1 MPAPTSEV
9 STSIEG
15 SSPRP
20 ARRGDAVI
28 WRAFAAVALPL
39 GIAYFFVGPNAETI
53 IYQAFSVS
61 ALVSIVVGI
70 RRYRPAPSH
79 HWWLFAGGLAMW
91 CLGDAYWDCY
101 RWILQTDAPYPSPAD
116 LAFFLG
122 YPFLIAGLLTLARGW
137 GRPRLGDILD
147 GLIIVVVAAI
157 LTGLFLL
164 GPIFGA
170 ESSSP
175 LAIVNALGIPIADVV
190 LLAGLTQLILRGRV
204 ASFALR
210 CITVA
215 LISTLA
221 ADPIYSYLSLK
232 GTYSHGMPVDAGWLI
247 LYALWGI
254 AALHPSMARMASLT
268 EKKAEKLSLWRV
280 AALLT
285 ALLAAPAVL
294 IAETVLGTPTDAY
307 ELGGVAILTTLLV
320 GMRVALLQRERNAVQ
335 TELAESERRYRE
347 LFQEA
352 EDARAALHS
361 QNERLREV
369 DGLKD
374 DLIALVS
381 HELRTPLT
389 SIVGYLELVQEDE
402 DELKEEHR
410 SHLEVVQRNA
420 HRLLGLVSDLLFAAQ
435 VQAGRVTLEKDLVSI
450 PELLDQAVAAALPAA
465 ADRQIDMTVRVR
477 DDADV
482 IGDKQRL
489 AQVIDNLLS
498 NALKFTPSGGSVG
511 ISVIARE
518 DTVLIEVEDS
528 GIGISAADQKKLF
541 TRFFRTEAAMRKAIK
556 GTGLGL
562 SIVKAIVE
570 GHGGE
575 ITVESAEGKGATFRI
590 ALPLAASVAFQPVEE
605 AA

>member
-1 MPAPTSEV
+1 
-9 STSIEG
+9 
-15 SSPRP
+15 
-20 ARRGDAVI
+20 
-28 WRAFAAVALPL
+28 VALPL
-39 GIAYFFVGPNAETI
+39 GIAYFFVGPDAETI

-232 GTYSHGMPVDAGWLI
+232 GTYSLGMPVDAGWLI

>member
-1 MPAPTSEV
+1 MPAPTSAIP
-9 STSIEG
+9 TSVEG
-15 SSPRP
+15 SSARP
-20 ARRGDAVI
+20 ARRGDAII
-28 WRAFAAVALPL
+28 WRAYTAVALPV
-39 GIAYFFVGPNAETI
+39 GILYFFVAPDAETL

-61 ALVSIVVGI
+61 ALVAILVGI

-101 RWILQTDAPYPSPAD
+101 RWILKTQAPYPSPAD

-122 YPFLIAGLLTLARGW
+122 YPFLIAGFFTLGRGW

-147 GLIIVVVAAI
+147 GLIIVVAAAI

-175 LAIVNALGIPIADVV
+175 LETINALGIPVADVV
-190 LLAGLTQLILRGRV
+190 LLAGLTQLVLRGRV
-204 ASFALR
+204 PSFALR
-210 CITVA
+210 CIILAT
-215 LISTLA
+215 ISTLA
-221 ADPIYSYLSLK
+221 ADPIYSYLNLQ
-232 GTYSHGMPVDAGWLI
+232 GTYRLGMPVDAGWLI
-247 LYALWGI
+247 LYGLWAV
-254 AALHPSMARMASLT
+254 AALHPSMARMASLPKT
-268 EKKAEKLSLWRV
+268 KAETLSLWRI
-280 AALLT
+280 AALLM

-294 IAETVLGTPTDAY
+294 IVETALGTPTDTY

-320 GMRVALLQRERNAVQ
+320 GTRVVLLQRERKVVQ
-335 TELAESERRYRE
+335 AALAESERKFRE

-352 EDARAALHS
+352 ERGREALAT

-389 SIVGYLELVQEDE
+389 SIVGYLELVQEDK
-402 DELKEEHR
+402 DELKEEHQ

-450 PELLDQAVAAALPAA
+450 PELLDQAVTAALPAA
-465 ADRQIDMTVRVR
+465 ADSHIEMTVRVR

-498 NALKFTPSGGSVG
+498 NALKFTPPNGSVG

-575 ITVESAEGKGATFRI
+575 ITVESTEGKGATFRVV
-590 ALPLAASVAFQPVEE
+590 LPLAAAMAAQPVKE

>member
-1 MPAPTSEV
+1 M
-9 STSIEG
+9 EG
-15 SSPRP
+15 SSARP
-20 ARRGDAVI
+20 GRRRDAIV
-28 WRAFAAVALPL
+28 WRAFAAVALAL
-39 GIAYFFVGPNAETI
+39 GILYFFVSPSAETI
-53 IYQAFSVS
+53 IYQAFSAS
-61 ALVSIVVGI
+61 AFVATLVGI
-70 RRYRPAPSH
+70 RLYRPAPAH
-79 HWWLFAGGLAMW
+79 HWWLFAAGLGLW
-91 CLGDAYWDCY
+91 CLGDAYFDCY
-101 RWILQTDAPYPSPAD
+101 RWILKTEAPYPSPAD
-116 LAFFLG
+116 IAFFLA

-147 GLIIVVVAAI
+147 GLIVVVASAI
-157 LTGLFLL
+157 LTGLFVLA
-164 GPIFGA
+164 PIVTA
-170 ESSSP
+170 ESSST
-175 LAIVNALGIPIADVV
+175 LATLAAIAIPTADVV
-190 LLAGLTQLILRGRV
+190 LLAVLTQLVFRGRMPN
-204 ASFALR
+204 FALT
-210 CITVA
+210 CISVA
-215 LISTLA
+215 IVSTLL

-232 GTYSHGMPVDAGWLI
+232 GTYDIGMPVDAGWLI
-247 LYALWGI
+247 LYSVWGI
-254 AALHPSMARMASLT
+254 GALHPSMTRMASLPERKSET
-268 EKKAEKLSLWRV
+268 LSLFRV
-280 AALLT
+280 AALLA
-285 ALLAAPAVL
+285 ALLVAPVVL
-294 IAETVLGTPTDAY
+294 IAQTALGRSTNAY
-307 ELGGVAILTTLLV
+307 ELGGVAILTTFLV
-320 GMRVALLQRERNAVQ
+320 GMRVVLLQRERRAVQ
-335 TELAESERRYRE
+335 AALAESERRYRE

-352 EDARAALHS
+352 EGARDALHT

-389 SIVGYLELVQEDE
+389 SIVGYLELVQEDK

-450 PELLDQAVAAALPAA
+450 PELLDQAVEAALPAA
-465 ADRQIDMTVRVR
+465 ADSHIEMTVRVR
-477 DDADV
+477 DDAEV
-482 IGDKQRL
+482 IGDNQRL

-498 NALKFTPSGGSVG
+498 NAVKFTPPNGSIG
-511 ISVIARE
+511 ISVIAQD
-518 DTVLIEVEDS
+518 DTVAIEVEDS

-575 ITVESAEGKGATFRI
+575 ITVESAEGKGATFRVV
-590 ALPLAASVAFQPVEE
+590 LPLAAASASRPVKE

>member
-1 MPAPTSEV
+1 MPARTSETLTPV
-9 STSIEG
+9 GG
-15 SSPRP
+15 SSARP
-20 ARRGDAVI
+20 ARRGDAII

-39 GIAYFFVGPNAETI
+39 GILYFFVGPDAETI
-53 IYQAFSVS
+53 IYQTFSVS
-61 ALVSIVVGI
+61 ALVATLVGI
-70 RRYRPAPSH
+70 RRYRPAPAH
-79 HWWLFAGGLAMW
+79 HWWLFAAGLAMW

-101 RWILQTDAPYPSPAD
+101 RWILQTEAPYPSPAD
-116 LAFFLG
+116 LAFFMG
-122 YPFLIAGLLTLARGW
+122 YPFLIAGLFTLARGW

-147 GLIIVVVAAI
+147 GLIIVVAAAI

-175 LAIVNALGIPIADVV
+175 LETVNALGIPVADVV
-190 LLAGLTQLILRGRV
+190 LLAGLTQLVFRGRV
-204 ASFALR
+204 RSFALR
-210 CITVA
+210 CIIVA
-215 LISTLA
+215 ILSTLV

-232 GTYSHGMPVDAGWLI
+232 GTYTIGMPVDAGWLI
-247 LYALWGI
+247 LYSLWGI
-254 AALHPSMARMASLT
+254 AALHPSMARMAFLPET
-268 EKKAEKLSLWRV
+268 KAETLSLWRI

-285 ALLAAPAVL
+285 ALLAAPGVL
-294 IAETVLGTPTDAY
+294 IAETALGRTADAY
-307 ELGGVAILTTLLV
+307 DLGGVAILTTLLV
-320 GMRVALLQRERNAVQ
+320 GMRVVLLQRERKAVQ
-335 TELAESERRYRE
+335 VELAESERKYRE

-352 EDARAALHS
+352 EGAREALAT

-435 VQAGRVTLEKDLVSI
+435 VQAGRVTLEKDLVSV

-465 ADRQIDMTVRVR
+465 ADRQIDVTVHAR
-477 DDADV
+477 DEAEV

-489 AQVIDNLLS
+489 AQVLDNLLS
-498 NALKFTPSGGSVG
+498 NALKFTPTGGSVG

-541 TRFFRTEAAMRKAIK
+541 TRFFRTEAAVRKAIK

-570 GHGGE
+570 GHGGQ
-575 ITVESAEGKGATFRI
+575 ITVESAENKGAAFRI
-590 ALPLAASVAFQPVEE
+590 VLPLATAVASQPVKE

>member
-1 MPAPTSEV
+1 M
-9 STSIEG
+9 
-15 SSPRP
+15 
-20 ARRGDAVI
+20 
-28 WRAFAAVALPL
+28 
-39 GIAYFFVGPNAETI
+39 
-53 IYQAFSVS
+53 
-61 ALVSIVVGI
+61 
-70 RRYRPAPSH
+70 
-79 HWWLFAGGLAMW
+79 
-91 CLGDAYWDCY
+91 DCY
-101 RWILQTDAPYPSPAD
+101 RWILQSEAHYPGPAD
-116 LAFFLG
+116 LAFFMG
-122 YPFLIAGLLTLARGW
+122 YAFLIAGVLTLARGW

-147 GLIIVVVAAI
+147 GLIIVVAAAI

-164 GPIFGA
+164 GPILGA

-175 LAIVNALGIPIADVV
+175 LTTVAALGTPVADVV
-190 LLAGLTQLILRGRV
+190 LLAVLTQLVFRGRV
-204 ASFALR
+204 RSFALR
-210 CITVA
+210 CMIVA
-215 LISTLA
+215 IMSTLA
-221 ADPIYSYLSLK
+221 ADPIYSYLSLE
-232 GTYSHGMPVDAGWLI
+232 GTYSIGMPVDAGWLI
-247 LYALWGI
+247 FYGLWAV
-254 AALHPSMARMASLT
+254 AALHPSMARMASLPET
-268 EKKAEKLSLWRV
+268 KAETLSFWRI

-285 ALLAAPAVL
+285 ALLTAPVVL
-294 IAETVLGTPTDAY
+294 ITQTALGTRPNAY

-320 GMRVALLQRERNAVQ
+320 GMRAVLLQRERKVVQ
-335 TELAESERRYRE
+335 AALAESERRFRE
-347 LFQEA
+347 LFQES
-352 EDARAALHS
+352 ERGREALAT

-389 SIVGYLELVQEDE
+389 SIVCYLELVQEDE

-450 PELLDQAVAAALPAA
+450 PELLDQALAAALPAA
-465 ADRQIDMTVRVR
+465 ADRQIGVTVHTR
-477 DDADV
+477 DEAEV

-489 AQVIDNLLS
+489 AQVLDNLLS
-498 NALKFTPSGGSVG
+498 NAMKFTPPNGSVG
-511 ISVIARE
+511 LSVIARE

-575 ITVESAEGKGATFRI
+575 ITVESAEGKGATFRVV
-590 ALPLAASVAFQPVEE
+590 LPLAAATASQPVKE